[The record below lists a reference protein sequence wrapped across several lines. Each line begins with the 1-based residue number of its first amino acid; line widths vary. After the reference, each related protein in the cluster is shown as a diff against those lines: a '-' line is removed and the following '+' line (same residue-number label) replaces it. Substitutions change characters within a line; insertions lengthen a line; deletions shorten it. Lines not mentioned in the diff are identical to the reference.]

1 MSKEKAIYDLLNQVD
16 TDLEELEVREL
27 SRKEV
32 RNMKNRLMTTIEKKS
47 EKEKLS
53 SGKSK
58 YTHWKVAAAC
68 ATVLCLA
75 VTFFSQTAYAKGLYY
90 DITHFLGLGENLS
103 PYSTV
108 VEARRED
115 QGVAVTLK
123 EVIVDDDT
131 MTVASVFQFDQ
142 ERMEEYQDYCP
153 SESLSIYI
161 NGHRVGTGASGAS
174 TAIGTNMY
182 ESVISYDVGE
192 LPQGS
197 LDVELVYEGF
207 RFPEKELKGEW
218 RFAFNAEWEELAAET
233 LHIPL
238 NVSFTLDN
246 GCQIQMVE
254 YKDNVMGPKID
265 FSYSGGKASEYD
277 LLLKGTD
284 DLGNPVSFYCSRIRE
299 DTGRFLLENM
309 ENGNLNDQASSLT
322 LTLFARE
329 MPKTSGRIT
338 GEYTAVG
345 TITLNLAKQP

>member
-1 MSKEKAIYDLLNQVD
+1 MNKEKSIYDLLNQVD

-27 SRKEV
+27 SQKEV
-32 RNMKNRLMTTIEKKS
+32 RNMKNRIKATIEERS
-47 EKEKLS
+47 AKEKLS
-53 SGKSK
+53 NRKQK
-58 YTHWKVAAAC
+58 YTHWKAAAAC
-68 ATVLCLA
+68 AAMLCLA
-75 VTFFSQTAYAKGLYY
+75 ATFFGQTAYAKGLYY

-115 QGVAVTLK
+115 QGVTVTLK

-131 MTVASVFQFDQ
+131 MTVASVYQFDQ
-142 ERMEEYQDYCP
+142 ELMGEYQEYCP

-161 NGHRVGTGASGAS
+161 NGRRVGTGASGAS
-174 TAIGTNMY
+174 VAIGTNMY

-207 RFPEKELKGEW
+207 QFPERELRGEW
-218 RFAFNAEWEELAAET
+218 RFAFSAKWEDLAAET

-238 NVSFTLDN
+238 NASFTLDN
-246 GCQIQMVE
+246 GCQIQIVE
-254 YKDNVMGPKID
+254 YKNNVMGPRID
-265 FSYSGGKASEYD
+265 FSYSSGKASEYD

-284 DLGNPVSFYCSRIRE
+284 DLGNPVSFYCSRIWE
-299 DTGRFLLENM
+299 NTGRFLLENI
-309 ENGNLNDQASSLT
+309 ENGNLSAQASSLT
-322 LTLFARE
+322 LTLFVRE

-345 TITLNLAKQP
+345 EAFVIPFDAS